1 MMADC
6 DSVGTFFT
14 EFTIYQLY
22 LTMAPTFAPG
32 APTPAP
38 TPVTYGVYDTGK
50 CKGTG
55 TIDNSALTVD
65 ECGSLCAQTSGC
77 QFFSHSS
84 TECKLSDTCS
94 EIATFATES
103 IIYHLALTLAPT
115 FAPGAPTPAPTPLAY
130 TELYAI
136 GMCKGTPLSM
146 PTVADLQACGVACL
160 AQSSCVYF
168 SFASDTGVCKLTSS
182 CSRNRWMTAYAIYQL
197 D

>member
-1 MMADC
+1 
-6 DSVGTFFT
+6 VGYRGHAGTH
-14 EFTIYQLY
+14 L
-22 LTMAPTFAPG
+22 APAFAPG
-32 APTPAP
+32 VPTPAP

-55 TIDNSALTVD
+55 TTDSFGLTVE
-65 ECGSLCAQTSGC
+65 ECGSQCAQTSGC

-94 EIATFATES
+94 EITPFGDV
-103 IIYHLALTLAPT
+103 IIYHLALTLGPT
-115 FAPGAPTPAPTPLAY
+115 FAPGVPTPAPTPLAY
-130 TELYAI
+130 TELYAT

-160 AQSSCVYF
+160 AQASCVYF
-168 SFASDTGVCKLTSS
+168 SFASGTGACKLTSS
-182 CSRNRWMTAYAIYQL
+182 CNRNKWMTAYAIYQL